1 MLLRWDAFTSD
12 LGEAPG
18 SDLLIAGYNLWPTSV
33 VQVQFNY
40 VVPAR
45 DAAFDNH
52 RLRADVQLSW

>member
-1 MLLRWDAFTSD
+1 
-12 LGEAPG
+12 
-18 SDLLIAGYNLWPTSV
+18 
-33 VQVQFNY
+33 VQVQLNY